1 LADQRR
7 IRAADIAFID
17 RRNGGL
23 DVADDALREARRPS
37 HLLLLADG
45 ESISGRL
52 MAIQDMH
59 GGSDRPLTYVFRTF
73 DGRERR
79 FQEAEVARAYL
90 GSYDSRLPATAR
102 NAKTN
107 VNVTARS
114 GSGTESTVVA
124 LR

>member
-1 LADQRR
+1 MSPTTHCARPAAPLISFCLADR
-7 IRAADIAFID
+7 
-17 RRNGGL
+17 
-23 DVADDALREARRPS
+23 
-37 HLLLLADG
+37 

-52 MAIQDMH
+52 MAIQGDMH

-90 GSYDSRLPATAR
+90 GSYDPRLPATAR

-107 VNVTARS
+107 VKVPPGS
-114 GSGTESTVVA
+114 GSGTESSVVA